1 MFGVTS
7 GKSVRQVI
15 CVVIE
20 NLSGYMLQL
29 SKLEV
34 RMKNTYVYVFKK
46 TFLALSLMGYIN
58 C

>member
-1 MFGVTS
+1 MYLGKREREKMFGITS

-20 NLSGYMLQL
+20 NLSGHMFQL

-34 RMKNTYVYVFKK
+34 RMKNTYVYV
-46 TFLALSLMGYIN
+46 
-58 C
+58 

>member
-15 CVVIE
+15 CVVIK
-20 NLSGYMLQL
+20 NLSGYMFQL

-34 RMKNTYVYVFKK
+34 GMKNTYVYVWKR
-46 TFLALSLMGYIN
+46 LSHSLLLDYIN